1 MFGGQTL
8 LVSTDTVVFSSIAFI
23 GTVTCFFVVAVVY
36 QCVENGYCADCS
48 LCCPPDGEEQQRRQ
62 NDSDIEAGFIYDEP

>member
-8 LVSTDTVVFSSIAFI
+8 LISTDTIVFSSIAFI
-23 GTVTCFFVVAVVY
+23 GTVTCFFVVAVIY

-48 LCCPPDGEEQQRRQ
+48 SCCPPEEEQRRYD
-62 NDSDIEAGFIYDEP
+62 DSDIETGIIYDEP